1 MKSLIAVIALLGVAV
16 SPQAFGKKKFEYSRD
31 FAGTYRG
38 IYTVVADGTGIGPVT
53 AKVNVPKNGQK
64 LRLKLKGL
72 VTAGVTFPVNCTLRF
87 DSRGRVRSNAAT
99 LGLFGPSNTL
109 RARLKGKN
117 GKFRCT
123 LVAAPGAI
131 APELGPLV
139 SSIRYEF
146 QFKKKSLTIT
156 GVGTA
161 NDTPIGFQFR

>member
-1 MKSLIAVIALLGVAV
+1 MD
-16 SPQAFGKKKFEYSRD
+16 RRRRR
-31 FAGTYRG
+31 AGRWG
-38 IYTVVADGTGIGPVT
+38 W
-53 AKVNVPKNGQK
+53 
-64 LRLKLKGL
+64 
-72 VTAGVTFPVNCTLRF
+72 
-87 DSRGRVRSNAAT
+87 
-99 LGLFGPSNTL
+99 
-109 RARLKGKN
+109 RARASTGKN